1 MIRTVRATEMTR
13 DGFTI
18 SPHKDVFCT
27 HYIMR
32 ATAIK
37 DEIAVV
43 GYFD

>member
-13 DGFTI
+13 DSFTI
-18 SPHKDVFCT
+18 SPDKDAFSK

-37 DEIAVV
+37 DEI
-43 GYFD
+43 G